1 MSAENLVKLPHAT
14 LVIVADG
21 QRHLILEN
29 VGQAVAWN
37 LVVHAS
43 NETTIQSTGDL
54 GAERPGRYPIAG
66 GRRTAVEQTDWKA
79 MDKASFSKDLAR
91 QINEEI
97 ERSPQLDLV
106 LMMDAKTLGHVR
118 QHLSTAAQKSVLKDV
133 TGDYVHRPI
142 EEITKALEAV

>member
-1 MSAENLVKLPHAT
+1 VKLPHAT

-29 VGQAVAWN
+29 VGQAVTWD

-43 NETTIQSTGDL
+43 SETTMQSTGEL
-54 GAERPGRYPIAG
+54 GAERPGRYPIAD
-66 GRRTAVEQTDWKA
+66 GRRTTVEQTDWKA
-79 MDKASFSKDLAR
+79 IDKASFSKDLAR

-97 ERSPQLDLV
+97 ERSPQLNLV

-118 QHLSTAAQKSVLKDV
+118 QHLSPASQKSVLQDV

-142 EEITKALEAV
+142 EEIAKVLKVV

>member
-1 MSAENLVKLPHAT
+1 VKLPHAT

-29 VGQAVAWN
+29 VGQAVAWEM
-37 LVVHAS
+37 VVRAS
-43 NETTIQSTGDL
+43 SETTSESTGEL

-79 MDKASFSKDLAR
+79 INKASFSKDLAK
-91 QINEEI
+91 QINEVI
-97 ERSPQLDLV
+97 EKSPQMDLV

-118 QHLSTAAQKSVLKDV
+118 QHLSAAAQKSVLKEV

>member
-1 MSAENLVKLPHAT
+1 MKLPHAT

-29 VGQAVAWN
+29 VGQAVAWEM
-37 LVVHAS
+37 VVRAS
-43 NETTIQSTGDL
+43 SETTIESTGEL
-54 GAERPGRYPIAG
+54 GAERPGRYPVAG

-79 MDKASFSKDLAR
+79 IDKASFSKDLAK
-91 QINEEI
+91 QINEAI
-97 ERSPQLDLV
+97 EKSQQMDLV

-118 QHLSTAAQKSVLKDV
+118 QHLSAAAQKSVLKEV